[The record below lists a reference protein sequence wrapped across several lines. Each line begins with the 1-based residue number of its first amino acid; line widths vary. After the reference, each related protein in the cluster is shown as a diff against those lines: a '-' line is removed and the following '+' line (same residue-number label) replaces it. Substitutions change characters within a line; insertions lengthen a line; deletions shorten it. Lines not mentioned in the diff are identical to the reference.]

1 MPVAM
6 ITGASQG
13 IGKATAERLLE
24 EGFSLVLCARNGEE
38 LGALAS
44 DWSLRFPEAEILT
57 LAADMEIPEQREAF
71 VQLGLD
77 HFPKI
82 DLLVNNAGIF
92 IPGKLMEEPEG
103 HLEKTL
109 QLNLIAPYALCRLLF
124 PRFKEQGEGHIVNLC
139 SVASLQ
145 AYPSGGAYSISK
157 YALLGF
163 TDNLR
168 LELQPYGIRVTALC
182 PGATYS
188 RSWEGTGADPERMME
203 ARDVAEM
210 IYSSWAL
217 SPKANV
223 DQIVM
228 RPIKGDL
235 D

>member
-1 MPVAM
+1 M
-6 ITGASQG
+6 ITGATHG
-13 IGKATAERLLE
+13 IGKATAEKLLSK
-24 EGFSLVLCARNGEE
+24 GFSLALCARDGT
-38 LGALAS
+38 ALEGLARE
-44 DWSLRFPEAEILT
+44 WTVRFPDSEIRI
-57 LAADMEIPEQREAF
+57 LAADMEKAEQRLAF
-71 VQLGLD
+71 ARMAMD
-77 HFPKI
+77 HFPRI
-82 DLLVNNAGIF
+82 DLLINNAGLF

-124 PRFKEQGEGHIVNLC
+124 PRLREQGEGHIINLC

-168 LELQPYGIRVTALC
+168 MELRPYGIRVTAIC
-182 PGATYS
+182 PGATCS
-188 RSWEGTGADPERMME
+188 RSWEGSGVDPQRMME
-203 ARDVAEM
+203 AEDVADM
-210 IYSSWAL
+210 IYASWAL
-217 SPKANV
+217 SPRANV

-228 RPIKGDL
+228 RPIQGDL